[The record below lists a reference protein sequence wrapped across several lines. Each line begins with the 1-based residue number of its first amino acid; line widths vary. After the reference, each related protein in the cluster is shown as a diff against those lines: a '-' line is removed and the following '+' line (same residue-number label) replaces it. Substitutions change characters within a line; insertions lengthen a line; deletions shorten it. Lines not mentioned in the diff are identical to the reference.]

1 MKSPDPLASSLESP
15 RNAIEAAETH
25 FGRPAR
31 FIRLPEVKAMT
42 ALSRA
47 TVYRRMK
54 ALRFPQSITLS
65 SRLTVWIDLEVQ
77 AWIAQQI
84 IGQRAAST

>member
-1 MKSPDPLASSLESP
+1 MKSPDQLATALDSP
-15 RNAIEAAETH
+15 RSAIEAAEQQ

-31 FIRLPEVKAMT
+31 FIRLPEVKTMT

-47 TVYRRMK
+47 TIYKRMK
-54 ALRFPQSITLS
+54 AQRFPQAITLS
-65 SRLTVWIDLEVQ
+65 VRLTVWIDLEVQ

-84 IGQRAAST
+84 ASQRAGST